1 MGTAVDR
8 ASAVDALHLKA
19 AAYNMRNQ
27 VIEEGHNVLK
37 VYQSVNAAVAHAR
50 RTYEPSLL
58 EVQTF
63 RYRGHSMSDPI
74 HGHYR
79 TKEEVEAQKKLD
91 PLTMFAEILT
101 DANLASES
109 YFDSAEERVKI
120 IVDECVA
127 FTENSPEPPLEELY
141 TDIYAE

>member
-1 MGTAVDR
+1 
-8 ASAVDALHLKA
+8 
-19 AAYNMRNQ
+19 
-27 VIEEGHNVLK
+27 
-37 VYQSVNAAVAHAR
+37 
-50 RTYEPSLL
+50 
-58 EVQTF
+58 
-63 RYRGHSMSDPI
+63 MSDPI